1 MINKFNIL
9 DNKSKGIVLAVFG
22 VLLLTPDTLFMRLSE
37 LEKWQLGG
45 WRGVLM
51 GATLFFFVF
60 FSRRKEHKSEFLT
73 TFSIPGLLIVAA
85 MAINSVSFTLGI
97 SETSVIVVLTALAT
111 MPLLTALLS
120 VLFLNEQ
127 QK

>member
-9 DNKSKGIVLAVFG
+9 DNKSKGVALAVFG

-51 GATLFFFVF
+51 L
-60 FSRRKEHKSEFLT
+60 S
-73 TFSIPGLLIVAA
+73 LIH
-85 MAINSVSFTLGI
+85 I
-97 SETSVIVVLTALAT
+97 
-111 MPLLTALLS
+111 
-120 VLFLNEQ
+120 
-127 QK
+127 